1 MIQEEESLKK
11 RLISSIEACRAEM
24 EKLYLELQLPV
35 FEVKAMKIIQLFP
48 LRAQS
53 DFFKTVVVI
62 TADEQIFT
70 FELSFQ
76 EEKGIS
82 MLQQEKNLRIQVQ
95 ALMKEKA
102 NRMQR
107 LKTLLEQDQDLCDI
121 LCSMPYGIAADCVP
135 SVEQLENFQQH
146 IQNQNE
152 EKVEGNMFFFLPNLG
167 QSAKINQVKLNTEE
181 FSHFRWFIDG
191 NHSPF

>member
-11 RLISSIEACRAEM
+11 RLVSSIEACRAGM
-24 EKLYLELQLPV
+24 EKLFLELQLPV

-53 DFFKTVVVI
+53 DFFKTVAVT
-62 TADEQIFT
+62 TAEEQVFT
-70 FELSFQ
+70 FELLLQ

-107 LKTLLEQDQDLCDI
+107 LKTLLEQDQDLCDN

-146 IQNQNE
+146 IHNQNE
-152 EKVEGNMFFFLPNLG
+152 EKVEKYAFFFLPNLG
-167 QSAKINQVKLNTEE
+167 QSAKINQVNLNTEE
-181 FSHFRWFIDG
+181 FSHFSWFVDG
-191 NHSPF
+191 NHSPL

>member
-1 MIQEEESLKK
+1 MIHEEESLKK
-11 RLISSIEACRAEM
+11 RLITSIEACRAEM
-24 EKLYLELQLPV
+24 EKLYLELQLPG
-35 FEVKAMKIIQLFP
+35 FEVKAMKLIPLLA

-53 DFFKTVVVI
+53 DLFKTAVVI

-70 FELSFQ
+70 FELLFQ

-102 NRMQR
+102 NRMQQ
-107 LKTLLEQDQDLCDI
+107 LKTLLEQDQDLCDV

-135 SVEQLENFQQH
+135 SVDQLENFQQH
-146 IQNQNE
+146 IQNQND
-152 EKVEGNMFFFLPNLG
+152 EKVEGNMFDFLPNLG

-181 FSHFRWFIDG
+181 FSHLSWFIDG

>member
-11 RLISSIEACRAEM
+11 RLITSIEACRAEM

-35 FEVKAMKIIQLFP
+35 FEVKAMKLIPLFP

-53 DFFKTVVVI
+53 DLFKTAVVI

-70 FELSFQ
+70 FELLFQ

-102 NRMQR
+102 NRMQQ
-107 LKTLLEQDQDLCDI
+107 LKTLLEQEQDLCDI

-152 EKVEGNMFFFLPNLG
+152 EKVEGNMFDFLPNLG

-181 FSHFRWFIDG
+181 FSHFSWFIDG